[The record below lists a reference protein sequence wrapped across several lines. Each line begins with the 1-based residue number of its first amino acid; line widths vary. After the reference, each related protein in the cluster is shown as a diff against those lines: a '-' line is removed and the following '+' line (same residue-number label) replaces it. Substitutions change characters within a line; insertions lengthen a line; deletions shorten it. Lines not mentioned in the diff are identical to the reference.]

1 MKLRDVTFR
10 SKTKVMFICLS
21 SREKIKN
28 SSFRKMDLPS
38 LEKPKTMTIL
48 YSLDENSAVSLAQQ
62 SPDTSLFQPRA
73 SIDTEWLDFL
83 VVQSLV
89 GYSSYEA
96 QHI

>member
-1 MKLRDVTFR
+1 
-10 SKTKVMFICLS
+10 
-21 SREKIKN
+21 
-28 SSFRKMDLPS
+28 
-38 LEKPKTMTIL
+38 MTIL

-62 SPDTSLFQPRA
+62 SLDKSLFQPRA